1 MNKESLRKL
10 VKEELSKALNES
22 PSEYQVGDIVIP
34 NKGPHKGEQHKII
47 FVNPKEKRYTIKP
60 VGLPASKIKYRLGA
74 VTAYAEDLGPASKFN
89 MVGLNEGSP
98 KYKKGDTLTYMGTK
112 HEVVSDDGFVVKAKL
127 PNGKIK
133 TYNHSQLK
141 ETLNESPYPL
151 IPKKML
157 LADILEINDIP
168 DEEFAPQTKK
178 AAADFIRKGRPSET
192 YLEGILS
199 VLQDYGVD
207 TSKVEDGPTMSPKQ
221 SSTFSGD
228 INPYDILGTPTK
240 GRMGG
245 TYRGD

>member
-1 MNKESLRKL
+1 MKLDGLRKL
-10 VKEELSKALNES
+10 VKEELSKALNENTFK
-22 PSEYQVGDIVIP
+22 VGDTVVP
-34 NKGPHKGEQHKII
+34 NKGPHKGAPHEVIA
-47 FVNPKEKRYTIKP
+47 VLGDGSYNIKP
-60 VGLPASKIKYRLGA
+60 KGLKASEIKYKLGA
-74 VTAYAEDLGPASKFN
+74 AKAAPSDLESSN
-89 MVGLNEGSP
+89 LNENKP
-98 KYKKGDTLTYMGTK
+98 KFKAGDTFTYMGTK
-112 HEVVSDDGFVVKAKL
+112 HEVISDDGFAVKAKL
-127 PNGKIK
+127 PNGKVK
-133 TYNHSQLK
+133 TYNYSQLK
-141 ETLNESPYPL
+141 GQLNESPYPL
-151 IPKKML
+151 IPKKMVMADL
-157 LADILEINDIP
+157 LDANNIP